1 MKIIVS
7 LAATVFAINTVFAQ
21 KVKESDVPKAILE
34 SFVKDFK
41 NTKVEKWEKEKDGN
55 YEAEFNL
62 NKVETSA
69 TYNVMGDLLETETEI
84 AVSELPKPISD
95 YIAKNFPGEK
105 IKEASSILTP
115 DGVIKYEAEINKK
128 DFLFDADGN
137 LLP

>member
-1 MKIIVS
+1 MKIIIS
-7 LAATVFAINTVFAQ
+7 LVATVFTVNTVFAQ
-21 KVKESDVPKAILE
+21 KVKEADVPKAILE
-34 SFVKDFK
+34 SFGKDFK

-69 TYNVMGDLLETETEI
+69 TYNAIGNLLQTETEI
-84 AVSELPKPISD
+84 AISELPKPIVD
-95 YIAKNFPGEK
+95 YIVKNFPGKK

-115 DGVIKYEAEINKK
+115 DGIVKYEAEINRK

>member
-7 LAATVFAINTVFAQ
+7 LAATVFTVNTVFAQ
-21 KVKESDVPKAILE
+21 KVTEADVPKAILE
-34 SFVKDFK
+34 AFANDFK

-69 TYNVMGDLLETETEI
+69 TYNVMGNLLETETEI

-95 YIAKNFPGEK
+95 YIAKNFPGKK

-128 DFLFDADGN
+128 DLLFDANGN